1 MKALRDHFK
10 GEGNATRRI
19 AEAERLRESLHYK
32 NERSLSFEVFLTKC
46 QRMFN
51 IYRDENEEMDEKAKI
66 RFLFKSVKSSGLTT
80 DVAALKARIFT
91 STTPI
96 NYTTC
101 ANHLSAAV
109 SEFPDFI
116 SRNRNVS
123 GITSRDENPS
133 IYKEDGSI
141 ITSYI
146 DNFYKLSPKDRK
158 IVTDE
163 RERLNPGGRGRGRE
177 GRGRGRGRHGGRG
190 RGCASSI
197 SKLTK
202 ANKNASERLQH

>member
-1 MKALRDHFK
+1 
-10 GEGNATRRI
+10 
-19 AEAERLRESLHYK
+19 
-32 NERSLSFEVFLTKC
+32 
-46 QRMFN
+46 
-51 IYRDENEEMDEKAKI
+51 MDEKAKI

-80 DVAALKARIFT
+80 DVAALKARIST

-109 SEFPDFI
+109 SELPDFI

-163 RERLNPGGRGRGRE
+163 RERLNPGGRGRG
-177 GRGRGRGRHGGRG
+177 
-190 RGCASSI
+190 
-197 SKLTK
+197 L
-202 ANKNASERLQH
+202 

>member
-1 MKALRDHFK
+1 
-10 GEGNATRRI
+10 
-19 AEAERLRESLHYK
+19 
-32 NERSLSFEVFLTKC
+32 
-46 QRMFN
+46 MFN

-80 DVAALKARIFT
+80 DVAALKARIST

-109 SEFPDFI
+109 SELPDFI

-123 GITSRDENPS
+123 GITSKDGNPS

-163 RERLNPGGRGRGRE
+163 RERLNPGGRGRGRG
-177 GRGRGRGRHGGRG
+177 GRGRGRGRQQGRG
-190 RGCASSI
+190 RGRNNNNSI

-202 ANKNASERLQH
+202 ANEKYKRKIAALKKKTNGSDMDISDEDIVNDDAGNAFGGKVSKKKKTKHQE

>member
-1 MKALRDHFK
+1 
-10 GEGNATRRI
+10 
-19 AEAERLRESLHYK
+19 
-32 NERSLSFEVFLTKC
+32 
-46 QRMFN
+46 MFN

-96 NYTTC
+96 HYTTC
-101 ANHLSAAV
+101 VNHLSAAV
-109 SEFPDFI
+109 GELPDFI

-123 GITSRDENPS
+123 GITSRDGDPS
-133 IYKEDGSI
+133 IYIEDGSI

-158 IVTDE
+158 IVIDE
-163 RERLNPGGRGRGRE
+163 RERLNPGGRGRGLGE
-177 GRGRGRGRHGGRG
+177 RGRGRGRHGGRG
-190 RGCASSI
+190 RGRASSI

-202 ANKNASERLQH
+202 ANEKYKRKIAALKKKVNGSDMEISDEDTGADDAGNAFGGKVSKKKKIGHHE